1 MKYIGVGEL
10 SKIIKILSFISQI
23 TLIML
28 IPTCGLFFL
37 GYYLDGKLGTSF
49 LAIVLFFIGAAGG
62 MTGVYKLVRS
72 TFRDDEG

>member
-1 MKYIGVGEL
+1 MKYVGVGEL

>member
-1 MKYIGVGEL
+1 VKYIGVGEL

>member
-1 MKYIGVGEL
+1 VKYVGVGEL

>member
-1 MKYIGVGEL
+1 M

-37 GYYLDGKLGTSF
+37 GYYLDNKLGTSF
-49 LAIVLFFIGAAGG
+49 LTIVLFFIGAAGG

-72 TFRDDEG
+72 TFKDDEG

>member
-1 MKYIGVGEL
+1 VKYVGVGEL

-37 GYYLDGKLGTSF
+37 GYYLDGKFGTSF

>member
-1 MKYIGVGEL
+1 M